1 MIRTVIVPN
10 TKTVTFNV
18 PKDYIGKELEV
29 IAFTKNEGIEAK
41 ELPKKEISFNAI
53 SVDTINFK
61 FNRDEANER

>member
-10 TKTVTFNV
+10 TQTVTFNV
-18 PKDYIGKELEV
+18 PQDYIGKELEV
-29 IAFTKNEGIEAK
+29 IAFTKNEGIEAT